1 MGDREG
7 EPGTT
12 WDAERTVRETRGGG
26 DVIRLHGGGEA
37 RNRMRLKSRTR
48 KQGNEGDGPGWF
60 WSGGR
65 KRKTRKL
72 GNEGGGPGSLKAEGG
87 SGPGA
92 GRGIGWRSRR
102 T

>member
-12 WDAERTVRETRGGG
+12 WDAERTVRGTRGGG
-26 DVIRLHGGGEA
+26 DVIRLYGGGEA

-48 KQGNEGDGPGWF
+48 KQGNEGDGLGWL
-60 WSGGR
+60 WTGVER
-65 KRKTRKL
+65 KMRKL
-72 GNEGGGPGSLKAEGG
+72 GNEGGGPGSLKAEEGR
-87 SGPGA
+87 SLGA
-92 GRGIGWRSRR
+92 GRGIGWRSGR